1 MANDKLQRVGLVY
14 TADGVVDFKKSL
26 NEVNNELAKNKN
38 EFKRSTLAY
47 DENTK
52 ASQKLADRQ
61 KFLSNQY
68 ELQRT
73 RIEALTKEL
82 DDYTSSAGANENQIK
97 KKTAALERAKTE
109 LVKYEKDLKDVNEEV
124 QKGTA
129 DLKEMAKKI
138 DDVGDKMKNVG
149 SSMTRNVTA
158 PIIAAGA
165 ASIVAFNTIDEAY
178 DNIIV
183 KTGATGSALEDLQS
197 VFDSIYGNFP
207 FETAEVSEAIGEIN
221 TRFGLTGDELEAA
234 SLQFLQFAKINNTD
248 VTSAVA
254 SVSRSL
260 QASDE
265 PLSKY
270 QELLDIAT
278 VASQK
283 TGLSVD
289 SLFASYEKYGAQ
301 LRASGF
307 DMESSVALLAQIE
320 KSGMNVENV
329 YTALKTANKNWATSG
344 KDAST
349 EFSKSIDLIR
359 DAKTETKAL
368 QLATEIYGSK
378 AAVEFVEAIRS
389 GRFSIDEMAASISS
403 YEGATQATFEA
414 TLDPI
419 DQSTVAMNNLTLAG
433 AELGKSIQEAL
444 GPIFESLSQTL
455 KSVTEWFK
463 GLDDGT
469 KRTILTVLA
478 IVAAIGPLLV
488 ILGTIAGSISN
499 LIGLWGMVS
508 GVMGGTAGVAFA
520 GLLPIIGGVVAAIVA
535 IIAIGTLLYKNW
547 DFLSAEATRIWDSVA
562 SMFTNWVA
570 NMGTMW
576 NKFIT
581 NALAVFPKIWEG
593 IKNFFLSFIRGGVP
607 GLIND
612 YIMKPFFNID
622 LFEVGKNIISGLWNG
637 ISSMVGDL
645 FSGISDI
652 AGGLINSAK
661 KALKIKSPSQ
671 EFEQIGMYTGQGFAI
686 GLQNS
691 INDMN
696 NQVFAMADTSISG
709 FTAGEF
715 TYNHTG
721 TIRVEGVNNQG
732 DLVSVVD
739 IVMNQLRRE
748 VRK

>member
-1 MANDKLQRVGLVY
+1 
-14 TADGVVDFKKSL
+14 
-26 NEVNNELAKNKN
+26 
-38 EFKRSTLAY
+38 
-47 DENTK
+47 
-52 ASQKLADRQ
+52 
-61 KFLSNQY
+61 
-68 ELQRT
+68 
-73 RIEALTKEL
+73 
-82 DDYTSSAGANENQIK
+82 
-97 KKTAALERAKTE
+97 
-109 LVKYEKDLKDVNEEV
+109 
-124 QKGTA
+124 
-129 DLKEMAKKI
+129 MAKKI

-221 TRFGLTGDELEAA
+221 TRFGLTGDELEEA

-359 DAKTETKAL
+359 NAKSETEAL

-488 ILGTIAGSISN
+488 ILGTIASSISS
-499 LIGLWGMVS
+499 LIGLWGIVS
-508 GVMGGTAGVAFA
+508 GVMAGTAGAAFV
-520 GLLPIIGGVVAAIVA
+520 GLLPIIGGVVAAILAV
-535 IIAIGTLLYKNW
+535 IAIGSLLIKHG
-547 DFLSAEATRIWDSVA
+547 DFLLATFQGWGESISAWASNLGSVISSLISKFVTDS
-562 SMFTNWVA
+562 
-570 NMGTMW
+570 
-576 NKFIT
+576 IT
-581 NALAVFPKIWEG
+581 WFMKLWEG
-593 IKNFFLSFIRGGVP
+593 LKNIFFSFIKGGVP

-622 LFEVGKNIISGLWNG
+622 LFEVGRNIMSGLWNG

-645 FSGISDI
+645 FTGISDI
-652 AGGLINSAK
+652 AGGLIRSAE
-661 KALKIKSPSQ
+661 KALKINSPSK
-671 EFEQIGMYTGQGFAI
+671 EFQRIGMSTGEGFTLGI
-686 GLQNS
+686 QNS